1 MIEVLGH
8 TEGSE
13 YKAAEKLKKHFLSI
27 WPDLGKNANDKLLFF
42 VGYMVHGGKV
52 EDIDLVVAGNFT
64 DCRTVQFPYKGS
76 FSSFSVK
83 DFVIL
88 VEVKEHDPRNIRFTG
103 GIASVKYRNREKW
116 KSVTEQSIKQLH
128 SFKNHLESKRINYS
142 FISNLI
148 YFTQL
153 EHSDLPDDGNFI
165 ASTTTIEEILYRA
178 HFQFT
183 TRRGKQPDEIMMDY
197 SQNSGCFDGLRKIM
211 EEIRPTPMDRRKM
224 DLIASGH
231 WRRRWLDDIGKK
243 QIIIRGRAGTGKTV
257 ALMQL
262 ADHAFRKH
270 NKRSLLIT
278 YNTALVAD
286 LKRLKGLMGIP
297 DNLLDGGISVSTI
310 HSLIGKLARKIGIDC
325 DERFFERFEDIKNR
339 ILNYVSEGLLTH
351 EDAEKYKKSSP
362 ESFDFDIVF
371 VDEGQDWPDNEIE
384 ILRWFFGLENI
395 VVADGVDQF
404 VRTHQNTASNG
415 WDRGL
420 KPDTYERHS
429 LRKGVRMKNNL
440 ALFMFDMAQ
449 HIFKLDTWDVDPND
463 NAFGGRVLILEGD
476 LASRPD
482 IYKKL
487 CEQAQQEGNFPID
500 IIACVPPAM
509 VNKQESIVG
518 IKYQGAGIKSWNG
531 CSADIRREVLPSKD
545 EFRIVQYESSRG
557 LEGWT
562 VFLFCFDKFW
572 DLKYRN
578 GIDEGRKQGEMFPED
593 FARRY
598 AGRWMMIPMSRAID
612 TLVINLSSQESSIK
626 SDLLRISE
634 GHDCIEWQKLS

>member
-1 MIEVLGH
+1 MIEILGN

-13 YKAAEKLKKHFLSI
+13 YKAAEKLKKRFLSI
-27 WPDLGKNANDKLLFF
+27 WPDLGKDANDKLVIF

-52 EDIDLVVAGNFT
+52 EDIDLIIAGNFT
-64 DCRTVQFPYKGS
+64 DCRTVQFPYKES

-83 DFVIL
+83 DFVMLI
-88 VEVKEHDPRNIRFTG
+88 EVKEHDPRNVRFKG
-103 GIASVKYRNREKW
+103 GVAFVKYRNRENW
-116 KSVTEQSIKQLH
+116 KSVTEQSKKQLH
-128 SFKNHLESKRINYS
+128 SFKDHLKSEGINYS

-148 YFTQL
+148 FFTQL
-153 EHSDLPDDGNFI
+153 EHSDLPDSGNFI
-165 ASTTTIEEILYRA
+165 ASTTPIEKILYNA
-178 HFQFT
+178 QFQFAGY
-183 TRRGKQPDEIMMDY
+183 RDKQPDEVTMDY
-197 SQNSGCFDGLRKIM
+197 SRNSSCFDGLCKIM

-262 ADHAFRKH
+262 ADHAFRRH

-278 YNTALVAD
+278 YNRALVAD

-297 DNLLDGGISVSTI
+297 DDLADGGISISTI

-325 DERFFERFEDIKNR
+325 DDFFERFEDIKNQM
-339 ILNYVSEGLLTH
+339 LNYIREGALTQ
-351 EDAEKYKKSSP
+351 EDVEKYRKLSP
-362 ESFDFDIVF
+362 EDFDFDIVF

-384 ILRWFFGLENI
+384 IFRWLFGIENI

-404 VRTHQNTASNG
+404 VRTRRSTAASSG
-415 WDRGL
+415 WDRGVE
-420 KPDTYERHS
+420 PDAYVRHP

-440 ALFMFDMAQ
+440 ALFMFDVAQ
-449 HIFKLDTWDVDPND
+449 HVFKLDTWDVDPND
-463 NAFGGRVLILEGD
+463 DAFGGRVLILEGD

-482 IYKKL
+482 VYKKL
-487 CEQAQQEGNFPID
+487 CEQAQEEGNFPID
-500 IIACVPPAM
+500 ILACVPPTM
-509 VNKQESIVG
+509 VNKEESIVG
-518 IKYQGAGIKSWNG
+518 IKYQGDGIKSWNG
-531 CSADIRREVLPSKD
+531 CSADIRKKILPSKD

-562 VFLFCFDKFW
+562 VLLFCFDKFW
-572 DLKYRN
+572 DLKYQN
-578 GIDEGRKQGEMFPED
+578 GIDQGRKQGEMFPED
-593 FARRY
+593 FARRD

-612 TLVINLSSQESSIK
+612 TLVINLSCEDSTIK
-626 SDLLRISE
+626 NDLLKIHES
-634 GHDCIEWQKLS
+634 HDCIEWQKL